1 MKNKENEHYVKLGIT
16 AAIVILFGL
25 IVYFWMLRPEN
36 VAGAF
41 NVLIGILMPFLYGAV
56 LAYLVTPLARRLERI
71 MPRTPACLLAVLIAV
86 LIVLAVV
93 VLIVPQLLGNIRD
106 LANKLPLMLDD
117 LNEKLKALFAGHP
130 EWGDLESSLSSLI
143 EKIKEAVKANA
154 GNKLNGSLLNLLLGV
169 AGKAINVLTVLMNL
183 FLGIIVA
190 IYLLMMRTTIG
201 ARAVLFLRGCIRPSW
216 ADWIDK
222 EVHFADRMFQG
233 FLTGK
238 VLDGAIAGVVTYIVS
253 QICRFESPLLIG
265 VIVGVTN
272 IIPFVGPYLGA
283 IPCTLL
289 LLLQNPLHG
298 VIFLIY
304 IIIFQQIDGN
314 IIGPKL
320 LGDATGLSALGV
332 MFSILFFGGLW
343 GLVGTIIGVPLMCVI
358 CDIVRQVI
366 YRITRKHG
374 RGDLID
380 EYESELNKTK
390 QEKTNRRGK
399 AEG

>member
-1 MKNKENEHYVKLGIT
+1 M
-16 AAIVILFGL
+16 
-25 IVYFWMLRPEN
+25 
-36 VAGAF
+36 
-41 NVLIGILMPFLYGAV
+41 
-56 LAYLVTPLARRLERI
+56 
-71 MPRTPACLLAVLIAV
+71 
-86 LIVLAVV
+86 
-93 VLIVPQLLGNIRD
+93 
-106 LANKLPLMLDD
+106 
-117 LNEKLKALFAGHP
+117 
-130 EWGDLESSLSSLI
+130 
-143 EKIKEAVKANA
+143 
-154 GNKLNGSLLNLLLGV
+154 

-222 EVHFADRMFQG
+222 EVRFADRMFQG

-238 VLDGAIAGVVTYIVS
+238 VLDGVIAGVVTYIVS
-253 QICRFESPLLIG
+253 LICRFESPLLIG

-343 GLVGTIIGVPLMCVI
+343 GLVGTIIGVPLMSVI

-380 EYESELNKTK
+380 EYESEFKKMK
-390 QEKTNRRGK
+390 QEKTKRSGK
-399 AEG
+399 ADG

>member
-130 EWGDLESSLSSLI
+130 EWGDLESSLSS
-143 EKIKEAVKANA
+143 
-154 GNKLNGSLLNLLLGV
+154 GSLLNLLLGV

-374 RGDLID
+374 RGELID
-380 EYESELNKTK
+380 EYESEFKKTK
-390 QEKTNRRGK
+390 QEKTKRRGK